1 MSNILKQ
8 FGRKIIPNF
17 NWLCENLI
25 FGQKDHLVHLLS
37 NNFDSYELIRIIHKP

>member
-1 MSNILKQ
+1 MSNIFRNLHK
-8 FGRKIIPNF
+8 KIIPNF

-37 NNFDSYELIRIIHKP
+37 NTFDSYELIHIIHKP